1 MLGCRF
7 NRKKALVLGQY
18 SVGSIIR
25 FKYERVIMKKQLT
38 ILIASGALALAFV
51 AASVQLSGDGISAS
65 SALAQAQGTGGST
78 GQGGSG
84 GTIGTGGGGKGD
96 RGSGGRK

>member
-1 MLGCRF
+1 
-7 NRKKALVLGQY
+7 
-18 SVGSIIR
+18 
-25 FKYERVIMKKQLT
+25 MKKQLT

-51 AASVQLSGDGISAS
+51 AAPVQLSGDGISAS
-65 SALAQAQGTGGST
+65 SALAQAQGTGGTT

-84 GTIGTGGGGKGD
+84 GTIGTGGGGGGGKGT